1 MDNEGILYKM
11 REDTFLA
18 TDLIAPFEDRK
29 IEDTEEEKEIF
40 RKEMMK
46 ALYTTKRLPD

>member
-18 TDLIAPFEDRK
+18 TDLIAPFENRK
-29 IEDTEEEKEIF
+29 IEDTEEEKDIL
-40 RKEMMK
+40 RQEMMQ
-46 ALYTTKRLPD
+46 ALYTKYRLPY